1 MAAARSSPAPSAAD
15 PLARSHVRDFMQLGL
30 SHCDPDD
37 DLSAVARTM
46 AEQRVSASRLRT
58 DLREEVDALGDRLAR
73 VMAAATTLRA
83 LAADARRGVRQD
95 ALIGLLDQLE
105 RDLRLAMREAEQ
117 LRDRAMWDSG
127 RRVDDG

>member
-1 MAAARSSPAPSAAD
+1 M
-15 PLARSHVRDFMQLGL
+15 
-30 SHCDPDD
+30 
-37 DLSAVARTM
+37 
-46 AEQRVSASRLRT
+46 SASRLRT
-58 DLREEVDALGDRLAR
+58 DLREEVDALGERLAR